1 MKQLSRALGLLS
13 TLLVLCGC
21 GGGTKAS
28 GPPAGS
34 SSSGPPAQGLNA
46 AGNWQFSA
54 TSTLG
59 KLPTTIAGSIAQSGV
74 SVSGAVHLDGSNCFD
89 HMATIGLS
97 GTVNG
102 SDMALSSPPV
112 SGQVVTFTG
121 TVGDDAVYGTN
132 SAFNGMYKVKGG
144 CANGDEGSVT
154 GVRIPYIGNSL
165 KGTFTTSKDETFDVT
180 GDEAQSSTPSAAGSF
195 GITGTVTFGTSCF
208 SSGTIT
214 PGTFPSA
221 SFIIGTSV
229 ALGIATDNGTVT
241 FLGTLN
247 SDGTEIRGAYSVVGG
262 TCDDTG
268 TAVLTISNPWDY

>member
-1 MKQLSRALGLLS
+1 MKHLSHALWLLS
-13 TLLVLCGC
+13 ALLVLCGC
-21 GGGTKAS
+21 GGGGKPSAALS
-28 GPPAGS
+28 SPPS
-34 SSSGPPAQGLNA
+34 DPPAQGLNA

-54 TSTLG
+54 TSTVG
-59 KLPTTIAGSIAQSGV
+59 KPPTTIAGSIAQSGV
-74 SVSGAVHLDGSNCFD
+74 SVSGAVHLDGSHCFD
-89 HMATIGLS
+89 HMTTIGLTGS
-97 GTVNG
+97 VKG
-102 SDMALSSPPV
+102 SDISLTSTSSD
-112 SGQVVTFTG
+112 GQVITFTG
-121 TVGDDAVYGTN
+121 TVGDDAVYGAD
-132 SAFNGMYKVKGG
+132 SAFSGTYSVKGG
-144 CANGDEGSVT
+144 CANGDQGSVT

-180 GDEAQSSTPSAAGSF
+180 GDEAQSSTPTAAGSF
-195 GITGTVTFGTSCF
+195 GISGTVTFGTSCF

-247 SDGTEIRGAYSVVGG
+247 SDGSEIRGAYSVAGG

-268 TAVLTISNPWDY
+268 TAALTVSSPWDY